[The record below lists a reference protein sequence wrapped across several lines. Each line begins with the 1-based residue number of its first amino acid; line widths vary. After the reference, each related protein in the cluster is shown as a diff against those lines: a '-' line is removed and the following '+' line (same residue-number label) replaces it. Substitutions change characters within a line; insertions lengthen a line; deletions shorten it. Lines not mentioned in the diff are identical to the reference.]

1 MKHLL
6 EQKQVNHKLLRRVQ
20 VAQMEE
26 RFRGLDRKTAPVRD
40 RNVPDYRTPAYDTLQ
55 NMIERLTSKYFPV
68 KQHDITRTV
77 CAMCRVEFPYL
88 SLREIRGTMY
98 CRKCEIKL

>member
-20 VAQMEE
+20 VARMED

-55 NMIERLTSKYFPV
+55 DMYGRLSGKYERFLK
-68 KQHDITRTV
+68 
-77 CAMCRVEFPYL
+77 
-88 SLREIRGTMY
+88 
-98 CRKCEIKL
+98 